1 MICMGRDFYVSFKYL
16 YVSFKFVVKTFP
28 LRVTDTDSV
37 KKEIWY
43 MS

>member
-1 MICMGRDFYVSFKYL
+1 MKCMGRDFNASCN
-16 YVSFKFVVKTFP
+16 FVVKTLP

-37 KKEIWY
+37 NKEIWY